1 MRRLSGLESFFLSA
15 ETPTNLLHVGA
26 ITVFDPS
33 TAPAGSP
40 DPYEALCRVLEER
53 IGLLAPFRRRLV
65 GVPGGI
71 DHARWVEDADFEV
84 RHHVL
89 RAALPPPGG
98 GAEMARFAA
107 DVMSRP
113 LDRDRPLWEIHLVE
127 GLQGGMIGSVVK
139 IHHACIDGLTGVELT
154 ANMMDVTPE
163 VRAIDDLPVL
173 QTDERPGAPA
183 LVLEAL
189 RGAGSRLPAAARAL
203 AGTARAVRGLHLRG
217 RGGVDTAPG
226 LLDASRTRLGGR
238 VSRRRAIGV
247 ATVEREEVERIREAT
262 GATMNDLVLALTAAA
277 LRDHLDAAGALPED
291 PLVAFVPVALKD
303 QRGEGHDES
312 VNRLS
317 GMLVSLATTVDD
329 PVARLKAVS
338 SSARQAKE
346 QEQQVGG
353 SLFGTLADL
362 MVPLVA
368 GPFTRGLAA
377 VGTRLGWPP
386 WDVVVSSFPGS
397 PVPLYCAG
405 SRLVA
410 YHPLGPVVDGAPLN
424 VTATT
429 YGDEVTFGLLA
440 CEDAVPDVEALAAR
454 LPDAT
459 RELAKLTAA

>member
-26 ITVFDPS
+26 VTVFDPS
-33 TAPAGSP
+33 TAPDGSP
-40 DPYEALCRVLEER
+40 GRYEALCRVLEER
-53 IGLLAPFRRRLV
+53 MNLLPPFRRRLV
-65 GVPGGI
+65 GVPGGL
-71 DHARWVEDADFEV
+71 DHARWVEDAEFDV
-84 RHHVL
+84 RHHVM

-98 GAEMARFAA
+98 MAELTRLAA

-127 GLQGGMIGSVVK
+127 GLQGGMIASIAK

-154 ANMMDVTPE
+154 ANLMDLTPE
-163 VRAIDDLPVL
+163 MRAAD
-173 QTDERPGAPA
+173 GAPLPPAEQPPKGPA
-183 LVLEAL
+183 LLLDAL
-189 RGAGSRLPAAARAL
+189 RGAGSRVPAMARAV

-217 RGGVDTAPG
+217 RSGVEGAPG

-238 VSRRRAIGV
+238 VSRRRAVGV
-247 ATVEREEVERIREAT
+247 ATVEREAVEHIRAVT

-277 LRDHLDAAGALPED
+277 LRDHLDAAGALPEV

-303 QRGEGHDES
+303 QRGESHDES

-329 PVARLKAVS
+329 PVARLEAIS
-338 SSARQAKE
+338 SSARQAKV

-353 SLFGTLADL
+353 ALFGTLADL
-362 MVPLVA
+362 MVPLLA
-368 GPFTRGLAA
+368 GPFARGLASL
-377 VGTRLGWPP
+377 GTRLGWPP

-405 SRLVA
+405 SRLLA

-424 VTATT
+424 VTAST
-429 YGDEVTFGLLA
+429 YGDEITFGLLA
-440 CEDAVPDVEALAAR
+440 CEDAVPDVDALAAR
-454 LPDAT
+454 LPDAM